1 MNVQPI
7 RPQQARPV
15 QAKAAPANNDEEQ
28 LRIALAM
35 SRTEVQDQEG
45 DALIR
50 AMQASMEAV
59 QNEEVKEMER
69 VMIESR

>member
-1 MNVQPI
+1 
-7 RPQQARPV
+7 
-15 QAKAAPANNDEEQ
+15 
-28 LRIALAM
+28 M

-59 QNEEVKEMER
+59 QDEEVKEMER
-69 VMIESR
+69 VMIQSRE